1 MTNTEIIAIVGCLAL
16 GYWIVAVFVP
26 SILEKD
32 DAEDAGAEPDLDT
45 DDRIDPVRVVG
56 ASDNWFDVLEIA
68 ETSSREEITDAYKR
82 RIRQYHPDLVAH
94 MGPELR
100 ELAELKSRQIN
111 AAYATALKL
120 RSATYHA

>member
-32 DAEDAGAEPDLDT
+32 DTADAGAEPELDT
-45 DDRIDPVRVVG
+45 DGRIDAVCDAG
-56 ASDNWFDVLEIA
+56 TSDQWFDVLEIA
-68 ETSSREEITDAYKR
+68 ETSSREEIADAYKR
-82 RIRQYHPDLVAH
+82 RIRQYHPDLVAQ

-100 ELAELKSRQIN
+100 
-111 AAYATALKL
+111 
-120 RSATYHA
+120 